1 MPVTSLDGPR
11 TAKSIHREST
21 APGCVAPCPG
31 HPLKGVTYSKALIQD
46 ILDPTRAPTVGK
58 LPAKSHLTRNMEQ
71 AECSKTPVLGHF
83 NHFEVTRG
91 YLQQQQLHRAARS
104 CSSKQHRYRK
114 ITPARSCHTSAPAE
128 AAPGYLEKKK
138 SNFLPPSPQRR
149 FRHGGSNLHPVP
161 PMELPQAPAD
171 SRVL

>member
-1 MPVTSLDGPR
+1 MSLPAPVTHS
-11 TAKSIHREST
+11 
-21 APGCVAPCPG
+21 
-31 HPLKGVTYSKALIQD
+31 KGS
-46 ILDPTRAPTVGK
+46 PTRKHSYRTSLIPPGPPLQANS
-58 LPAKSHLTRNMEQ
+58 PAKSHLARNMEQ

-83 NHFEVTRG
+83 NHFEVTQG
-91 YLQQQQLHRAARS
+91 HLQQQQLHRAARS

-138 SNFLPPSPQRR
+138 SNFLPPSPQWR
-149 FRHGGSNLHPVP
+149 FRPGGSNLHPVP